1 MDNSAARA
9 AHRAA
14 ADTGR
19 RAAETAGARSTSVTV
34 TVETW
39 SAAIGTS
46 AATLSSTATTTLDPR
61 PKVSSISS
69 GSPSYFGGGTLTQ
82 SDGQTL
88 APEYAIGPITT
99 AAGTI
104 GYTLA
109 QLAPAGGT
117 TKRVYVTLAGDAFAG
132 SGERFAV
139 HEVDASRPHQI
150 TLRVHRAP
158 QS

>member
-1 MDNSAARA
+1 MDNPAARA

-14 ADTGR
+14 ADAGR
-19 RAAETAGARSTSVTV
+19 RAAESVGARSTSITV

-39 SAAIGTS
+39 SAAVGTS
-46 AATLSSTATTTLDPR
+46 TATLSSTSTTTLDPR
-61 PKVSSISS
+61 PKVARVAP
-69 GSPSYFGGGTLTQ
+69 GSPSYFGGGTLTS

-99 AAGTI
+99 AAGSV